1 MHSDISGRMPAATDL
16 LPMSQITEV
25 LEMMGRLEKSG
36 TPFVCVTLAEA
47 KGSVPQEVGAKMI
60 VTGSGR
66 ACGTIGG
73 GRVEE
78 AAIRKSCELL
88 TSKPGISCELLE
100 WNLQKDI
107 GMTCGGVVKFFF
119 EVFHSSAWQ
128 IAIFGAGHVS
138 QALVRVLATLNCRV
152 HVFDTRPEMLSLI
165 PDAANIQSRLAEP
178 LEDAVATL
186 PEGAFVAVMT
196 QGHRTDKPVLERI
209 LKTRQ
214 FPYLGVIGSAS
225 KAAVLRREL
234 RDAGINEPD
243 FRCPVGL
250 PLGKDSP
257 EEIAISIAAEMI
269 QVRGD

>member
-1 MHSDISGRMPAATDL
+1 
-16 LPMSQITEV
+16 MSQTAKIFQAMRRFDEAG
-25 LEMMGRLEKSG
+25 EA
-36 TPFVCVTLAEA
+36 FVSVTLAAA
-47 KGSVPQEVGAKMI
+47 KGSVPQETGAKML
-60 VTGSGR
+60 VTENGR

-78 AAIRKSCELL
+78 AAIKRARALLVTKPEAPCEL
-88 TSKPGISCELLE
+88 IE

-107 GMTCGGVVKFFF
+107 GMTCGGVVTFFF
-119 EVFHSSAWQ
+119 EVFRPAAWN

-138 QALVRVLATLNCRV
+138 QALVRILSSLSCRIA
-152 HVFDTRPEMLSLI
+152 VFDTRPEMLSALPEAPNVRLRLI
-165 PDAANIQSRLAEP
+165 EP
-178 LEDAVATL
+178 LENAVDEI

-209 LKTRQ
+209 LKTRS

-234 RDAGINEPD
+234 READIAEPT
-243 FRCPVGL
+243 FRCPIGL
-250 PLGKDSP
+250 PFGKDTP
-257 EEIAISIAAEMI
+257 EEIAISIAAEML